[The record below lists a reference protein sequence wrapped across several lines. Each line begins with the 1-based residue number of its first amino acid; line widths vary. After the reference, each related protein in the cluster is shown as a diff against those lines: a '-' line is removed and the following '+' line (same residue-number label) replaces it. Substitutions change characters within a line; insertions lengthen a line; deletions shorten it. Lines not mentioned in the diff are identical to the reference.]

1 MFMQVSRIYAASLI
15 SLSLLS
21 TACEKKDGKASLP
34 EKAVLS
40 GEQAPAAAPAQPAP
54 DAAAAAATPVPNAAT
69 DGQQAVSDAGGVPIT
84 AKPEVAPTAGEKLQ
98 LSFPG
103 AVASQRRS
111 NLSFRVGGFIESIKL
126 KAGNACKKGS
136 VLATLDA
143 RDYKIAVDLA
153 KSNLDLAKSAANNA
167 EAEFKR
173 EGELKAQNASS
184 ESVYDR
190 TKATNDNAKA
200 QLEIARL
207 NLTKAEQALG
217 DTRLLAPYDC
227 VIAKQLTN
235 VGESVKAGD
244 QAFEVYDVTDI
255 EVSFNVP
262 ERMAGQLKLGEKID
276 VRIPATG
283 YQGSLDIV
291 RIVAVVDDK
300 TRTFQ
305 IVAKAPKG
313 DARVVPGLYAEG
325 VIR

>member
-1 MFMQVSRIYAASLI
+1 MQVSRIYAASLI

-21 TACEKKDGKASLP
+21 AACEKKDDKASLP

-40 GEQAPAAAPAQPAP
+40 GEQAPAAAAPAP
-54 DAAAAAATPVPNAAT
+54 DAAAAAATPVPNAAAPT
-69 DGQQAVSDAGGVPIT
+69 GQEAVSDAGGVPIT
-84 AKPEVAPTAGEKLQ
+84 PKTEVAGPSSGEKVQ

-111 NLSFRVGGFIESIKL
+111 NLSFRVGGFIETIKL

-167 EAEFKR
+167 ESEFKR

-190 TKATNDNAKA
+190 SKATSDNAKA
-200 QLEIARL
+200 QLEIAKL

-305 IVAKAPKG
+305 IVAKAPQG